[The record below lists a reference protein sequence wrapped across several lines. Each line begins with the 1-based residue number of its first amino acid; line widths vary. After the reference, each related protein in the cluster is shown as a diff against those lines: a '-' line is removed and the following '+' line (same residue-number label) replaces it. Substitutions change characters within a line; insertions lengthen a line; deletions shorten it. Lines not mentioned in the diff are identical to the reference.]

1 MQPELRGLW
10 LAWLAERVG
19 DWLVLLALL
28 AVAAQSSVENSSAVA
43 WTLALWVGP
52 RIVLAVLYS
61 DAGPRL
67 GRYGWP
73 ALSLAKAVATVVLV
87 AGATAGLIRGLEVLL
102 GLTAIVGFVSA
113 VSMEARYTTLQN
125 AAGLRQLG
133 QATGA
138 ASLIDRASL
147 LIGGALATV
156 IALLL
161 PEGTISPI
169 PAIALFIV
177 AAAASFTVVRAV
189 ASPSRPVAQESPPVP
204 ADLARR
210 VVVWLAAAFTAGA
223 VGAALLVSAFALF
236 SNRCLTYGPCDV
248 ITVDSA
254 GPLLVAAA
262 GLGMLLGP
270 LPMPRLLVR
279 LSAELVLL
287 LLAVVVLFSTV
298 AAVMLR
304 PPGLG
309 FVSVVQSASM
319 ALAFFVFGFAASNL
333 DRLRLIAIQRLVP
346 PEHLSRVRR
355 TSFLALTAGQ
365 LFGVIGIVSTGG
377 RDPLAITILLGV
389 AQLVLLVLGTARVGS
404 DGLRVGSLSS
414 LPVKSVVHKLSWE
427 TRPAS
432 APADFNSSEPR
443 VRHLATWIN
452 RRAAPERLT
461 VTLPRSRRE
470 YTIYRP
476 TDQARES
483 LFEQGRADPEKQ
495 MPYWAKVWP
504 SGVALADVVV
514 ERKEE
519 VAGRHVLELGAGLG
533 VTACTVL
540 EYGGRIVTA
549 DYSAL
554 PLAYCRLNTLAN
566 TGKAPRAT
574 CFNWRHDPEV
584 TAALRKPEFL
594 GGFPLIIAGDVL
606 YEGRDAEP
614 LLNVIE
620 RMLVDDGSLW
630 LAEPVRRTAQRFL
643 DSAAELGWDSS
654 SKQVTAEWPDATD
667 GPVNL
672 HFLNRSRQAETI
684 TTDLG
689 GWRI

>member
-1 MQPELRGLW
+1 MRPELRGLW
-10 LAWLAERVG
+10 LAWLAERTG
-19 DWLVLLALL
+19 DWLLLLALL
-28 AVAAQSSVENSSAVA
+28 AVAAQTSVENSSAVA
-43 WTLALWVGP
+43 WTLALWIGP

-67 GRYGWP
+67 GRFGWP
-73 ALSLAKAVATVVLV
+73 ALTLAKAVATGVLV

-113 VSMEARYTTLQN
+113 LSTEVRYTSLKN

-133 QATGA
+133 EAMGA
-138 ASLIDRASL
+138 ASLIDRASVL
-147 LIGGALATV
+147 FGGALATL
-156 IALLL
+156 IALVL
-161 PEGTISPI
+161 PERTVSPI
-169 PAIALFIV
+169 PALALFLATATI
-177 AAAASFTVVRAV
+177 SFTVARAV

-204 ADLARR
+204 AELARR
-210 VVVWLAAAFTAGA
+210 IVVWLAAAFTAGA
-223 VGAALLVSAFALF
+223 VGAAFLVSAFALF
-236 SNRCLTYGPCDV
+236 SNRCLSYGPCDV

-254 GPLLVAAA
+254 GPLLVGAA

-270 LPMPRLLVR
+270 VPMPRLLVR
-279 LSAELVLL
+279 LSAEVVLI
-287 LLAVVVLFSTV
+287 LLAVVVLFSIV
-298 AAVMLR
+298 AAVQLR
-304 PPGLG
+304 PSGLG
-309 FVSVVQSASM
+309 FVSVVQSGLM
-319 ALAFFVFGFAASNL
+319 ALTFVVFGFAASNL

-346 PEHLSRVRR
+346 PEHLARVRR

-365 LFGVIGIVSTGG
+365 LFGVIGIVSMGG
-377 RDPLAITILLGV
+377 RDPLAITVLLGV
-389 AQLVLLVLGTARVGS
+389 AQLALLALGTARVGS
-404 DGLRVGSLSS
+404 DALKVGSLST
-414 LPVKSVVHKLSWE
+414 LAVKSVVHKLSWE
-427 TRPAS
+427 TRPAA
-432 APADFNSSEPR
+432 APADFSTSESR
-443 VRHLATWIN
+443 IRRLSAWIN
-452 RRAAPERLT
+452 RRATPERLT
-461 VTLPRSRRE
+461 VTLPRTHRE
-470 YTIYRP
+470 YAIYRP
-476 TDQARES
+476 SEEARES

-574 CFNWRHDPEV
+574 CFNWRHDAEV
-584 TAALRKPEFL
+584 TAALRQPEYR

-620 RMLVDDGSLW
+620 RMLVDGGSLW

-654 SKQVTAEWPDATD
+654 NRQVTAEWPDATN

-672 HFLNRSRQAETI
+672 HFLNRSKQAETI